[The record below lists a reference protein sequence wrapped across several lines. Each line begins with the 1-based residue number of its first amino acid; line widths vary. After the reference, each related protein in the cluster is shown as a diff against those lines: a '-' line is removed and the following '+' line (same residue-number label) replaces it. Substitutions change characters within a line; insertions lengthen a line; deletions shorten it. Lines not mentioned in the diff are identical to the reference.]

1 MSQITLWNKALARLG
16 DEATVSSPQEK
27 SRQAELCRLFY
38 DGARR
43 SVLQMRDWGFA
54 TKTRVL
60 SPAVAPLGSD
70 PKWRNIYDYPADAI
84 HLWAVFPAGT
94 SLTVP
99 HEADA
104 RAVDYTPDTVPA
116 YFTDFEVGLGDND
129 DQVIFTNMGTACAR
143 FTVDV
148 VDVGRWSPLFYEALS
163 WFLASQVAGPLIQ
176 GESGRNESRRMLEE
190 FNLYLNQA
198 ATKDA
203 NQHSGQARHRNI
215 PSGLKARG

>member
-16 DEATVSSPQEK
+16 DEATVSSPTER
-27 SRQAELCRLFY
+27 SRQAELCRTFY
-38 DGARR
+38 DGARC
-43 SVLQMRDWGFA
+43 SVLQMRDWSFA
-54 TKTRVL
+54 TKTRAL
-60 SPAVAPLGSD
+60 SLSVAPEGCD
-70 PKWRNIYDYPADAI
+70 PRWRHTYDYPADAI
-84 HLWAVFPAGT
+84 HMWAVFPAGA
-94 SLTVP
+94 SLTIP
-99 HEADA
+99 HTMDA
-104 RAVDYTPDTVPA
+104 LAVDYVPDMIPA
-116 YFTDFEVGLGDND
+116 AYLEFEIGLGDND
-129 DQVIFTNMGTACAR
+129 DQVVFTNIETACAR

-163 WFLASQVAGPLIQ
+163 WYLASQLAGPLIQ

-203 NQHSGQARHRNI
+203 NQSRSSTRFDHI